1 MKKSIA
7 VMAGVALVLILA
19 VVSVDGFK
27 KKQKES
33 AMNPL
38 SGNTDNEKYGIAT
51 FAGGC
56 FWCVEA
62 DLEKIGGGQGVL
74 TVISGYAGGKEKN
87 PRYDD
92 VARGVT
98 GHREAVQVTY
108 DRSKVSY
115 EKLLDLFFRHMDPTD
130 NGGQFVDRGFQ
141 YTGAIF
147 YHDKEQKLAAEKY
160 LEALAASGRFNKKL
174 VTEILPFTVFYP
186 AEEYHQDFYLKNP
199 IHYDRYRQ
207 GSGRDAFIQKIW
219 RDEKV
224 GSKPPLTY
232 NKPDPAVLKKNLSPI
247 AYHVTQENGTEPA
260 FNNEYWNYKKEGIFV
275 DIVSGEPLFSSTD
288 KFDSGTGWPSFTR
301 PLESK
306 AVVEKKDNSLFM
318 PRIEVRSAKGDSHLG
333 HVFSD
338 GPAPTGLRYCIN
350 SAALR
355 FVPRDRLA
363 DEGYGDYLW
372 LFGTK

>member
-1 MKKSIA
+1 
-7 VMAGVALVLILA
+7 MAGVALVLVMA

-38 SGNTDNEKYGIAT
+38 SGNTDNEKLGIAT

-62 DLEKIGGGQGVL
+62 DLEKVGSVQGVI
-74 TVISGYAGGKEKN
+74 TVISGYTGGKEKN

-108 DRSKVSY
+108 DRSKISY

-130 NGGQFVDRGFQ
+130 SGGQFVDRGFQ
-141 YTGAIF
+141 YTGAVF
-147 YHDKEQKLAAEKY
+147 YHDEEQRLAAEKY
-160 LEALAASGRFNKKL
+160 LNQLAASGRFNKKL

-199 IHYDRYRQ
+199 LHYNRYRQ
-207 GSGRDAFIQKIW
+207 GSGRDAFIEKVW
-219 RDEKV
+219 RDERV
-224 GSKPPLTY
+224 GSKPLSY
-232 NKPDPAVLKKNLSPI
+232 NKPDSSVLKKTLSPI
-247 AYHVTQENGTEPA
+247 AYHVTQENGTEQA
-260 FNNEYWNYKKEGIFV
+260 FRNEYWNYKKEGIFV
-275 DIVSGEPLFSSTD
+275 DVVSGEPLFSSTD

-306 AVVEKKDNSLFM
+306 VVVEKKDSSLFM
-318 PRIEVRSAKGDSHLG
+318 TRTEVRSAKGDSHLG

-355 FVPRDRLA
+355 FIPRDRLA

-372 LFGTK
+372 LFGTR

>member
-1 MKKSIA
+1 
-7 VMAGVALVLILA
+7 MAGVALVLILA

>member
-1 MKKSIA
+1 MKKNIA
-7 VMAGVALVLILA
+7 VIAGVAFVLIMA
-19 VVSVDGFK
+19 VVSVDGFRM
-27 KKQKES
+27 KQKEN

-38 SGNTDNEKYGIAT
+38 SGNTDNEKYRIAT

-62 DLEKIGGGQGVL
+62 DLEKVGSGDGVIK
-74 TVISGYAGGKEKN
+74 VISGYTGGKEKN

-108 DRSKVSY
+108 DPLKISY

-141 YTGAIF
+141 YTGAVF
-147 YHDKEQKLAAEKY
+147 YHDKEQKRSAEKY
-160 LEALAASGRFNKKL
+160 LDQLASSGRFKKKL
-174 VTEILPFTVFYP
+174 VTEILPFTVFYH

-199 IHYDRYRQ
+199 SHYNRYRQ
-207 GSGRDAFIQKIW
+207 GSGRDAFIEKTW
-219 RDEKV
+219 RDERV
-224 GSKPPLTY
+224 GSKPLTY
-232 NKPDPAVLKKNLSPI
+232 NKPDSVVLKKTLSPI
-247 AYHVTQENGTEPA
+247 AYHVTQENGTEQA
-260 FNNEYWNYKKEGIFV
+260 FRNEYWNYKKEGIFV
-275 DIVSGEPLFSSTD
+275 DVVSGEPLFSSTD

-306 AVVEKKDNSLFM
+306 HVVEKKDNSLFM
-318 PRIEVRSAKGDSHLG
+318 TRTEVRSAKGDSHLG
-333 HVFSD
+333 HVFND

-355 FVPRDRLA
+355 FIPLDRLA
-363 DEGYGDYLW
+363 AEGYGDYLD
-372 LFGTK
+372 LFDAE

>member
-1 MKKSIA
+1 MKKNIA
-7 VMAGVALVLILA
+7 VIAGVAFVLIMA
-19 VVSVDGFK
+19 VVSVDGFRM
-27 KKQKES
+27 KQKEN

-38 SGNTDNEKYGIAT
+38 SGNTDNEKYRIAT

-62 DLEKIGGGQGVL
+62 DLEKVGSGDGVIK
-74 TVISGYAGGKEKN
+74 VISGYTGGKEKN

-108 DRSKVSY
+108 DPLKISY
-115 EKLLDLFFRHMDPTD
+115 EKLLYLFFRHMDPTD

-141 YTGAIF
+141 YTGAVF
-147 YHDKEQKLAAEKY
+147 YHDKEQKRSAEKY
-160 LEALAASGRFNKKL
+160 LDQLASSGRFKKKL

-199 IHYDRYRQ
+199 SHYNRYRQ
-207 GSGRDAFIQKIW
+207 GSGRDAFIEKTW
-219 RDEKV
+219 RDERV
-224 GSKPPLTY
+224 GSKPLTY
-232 NKPDPAVLKKNLSPI
+232 NKPDSVVLKKTLSPI
-247 AYHVTQENGTEPA
+247 AYHVTQKNGTEQA
-260 FNNEYWNYKKEGIFV
+260 FQNEYWNYKKEGIFV
-275 DIVSGEPLFSSTD
+275 DVVSGEPLFSSTD

-306 AVVEKKDNSLFM
+306 HVVEKKDNSLFM
-318 PRIEVRSAKGDSHLG
+318 TRTEVRSAKGDSHLG
-333 HVFSD
+333 HVFND

-355 FVPRDRLA
+355 FIPRDRLA
-363 DEGYGDYLW
+363 AEGYGDYLD
-372 LFGTK
+372 LFDAE